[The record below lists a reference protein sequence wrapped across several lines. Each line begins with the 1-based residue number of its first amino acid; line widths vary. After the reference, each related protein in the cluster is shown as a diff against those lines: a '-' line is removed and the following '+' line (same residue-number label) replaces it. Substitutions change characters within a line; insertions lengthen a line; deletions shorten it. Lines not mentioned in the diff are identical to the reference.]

1 MVNAFVFALKR
12 EYRFIPPPLNDK
24 GEFASASVFALS
36 DPRDSVNEYTCHH
49 QRFVQT
55 LNAPPL
61 MSMRSLL
68 SNTYQ
73 GIKGAV
79 INYLPSA
86 PHPLLYTVVRW
97 QSQYYYWLGDNRL
110 IWNQVEVLFIPVTIM
125 YNIQYLTKLPL
136 PAENVKPR

>member
-12 EYRFIPPPLNDK
+12 EYKFIPPPLNDK
-24 GEFASASVFALS
+24 GEFASASVFALPNPC
-36 DPRDSVNEYTCHH
+36 DGVNEYTCHH

-73 GIKGAV
+73 GVIKGAV
-79 INYLPSA
+79 FNCLPTA
-86 PHPLLYTVVRW
+86 PHPLLSAAVRW
-97 QSQYYYWLGDNRL
+97 PSQYYY
-110 IWNQVEVLFIPVTIM
+110 
-125 YNIQYLTKLPL
+125 
-136 PAENVKPR
+136 